1 MYMQGRFGDD
11 KNACN
16 TKNRGRPCQ
25 NVKRSVLISL
35 RLTWAEYEAL
45 QKLAGGRGKVST
57 YIRRAL
63 FKHKV
68 KSLNMEAE
76 RRRETVEADS

>member
-1 MYMQGRFGDD
+1 MYAQGRPG
-11 KNACN
+11 NSRNTCN
-16 TKNRGRPCQ
+16 TKNQRGRPCQ
-25 NVKRSVLISL
+25 TVKRTVLISL

-63 FKHKV
+63 FKQKV
-68 KSLNMEAE
+68 KSLNMEAD
-76 RRRETVEADS
+76 V

>member
-1 MYMQGRFGDD
+1 MHAEHRLNNTR
-11 KNACN
+11 KTCN
-16 TKNRGRPCQ
+16 TKNPRGRPCQ
-25 NVKRSVLISL
+25 NAKRSVLISL

-63 FKHKV
+63 FKQKV
-68 KSLNMEAE
+68 KSLNMEPE
-76 RRRETVEADS
+76 RR